1 MATVYLGNPTP
12 VFNGIPSD
20 DPDAITKVSIP
31 DGRSLSSALRDIV
44 HSDGLW
50 QIHSAGNPTWVESDT
65 PELAEAIAQHFG
77 CPIGRPANKELKK

>member
-20 DPDAITKVSIP
+20 DPEAITKVGIP
-31 DGRSLSSALRDIV
+31 DGRPLNSALRDIV

-50 QIHSAGNPTWVESDT
+50 TIHSAGNPTWVESDT
-65 PELAEAIAQHFG
+65 PELAEAIAKHFG
-77 CPIGRPANKELKK
+77 CPIGRPANKEKSA